1 MRDALSCI
9 EGYYCWYA
17 TTNTIMLNSKVA
29 AGYYGG
35 YKITG
40 LAEYNLCVAGKYCPL
55 GTAVSKVRQLDCLK
69 GFFCPLGTKADL
81 DLNGYFLP
89 GVMQINRQTL
99 IDAV

>member
-1 MRDALSCI
+1 
-9 EGYYCWYA
+9 
-17 TTNTIMLNSKVA
+17 MLNSKVT

-35 YKITG
+35 YNITG